1 MFEECSTLAELN
13 QARVQAARG
22 HSIVDVNN
30 AYNAQRKRILEL
42 RRNFLQLTFKQAPV
56 EERSPYCSFNY
67 RGPASKV
74 GVIEVRQD
82 GIYV

>member
-13 QARVQAARG
+13 QARVQAARE

-30 AYNAQRKRILEL
+30 AYNAQRKRILET
-42 RRNFLQLTFKQAPV
+42 RRNFLQLTFKQVQKEKQTP
-56 EERSPYCSFNY
+56 CCMFNY
-67 RGPASKV
+67 RGPASKA
-74 GVIEVRQD
+74 GAIEIRQD